1 MPIRT
6 SCITSLLFCVVACA
20 PLLRAQTAPSTQSA
34 HLDVRAI
41 DHDRMINMAN
51 GFLNQPVVTVTAS
64 HSPRS
69 AGGEHDFFSEADY
82 FWPDP
87 KNPDGPYINRDGM
100 TNPNNF
106 NDHRNAMFNMSV
118 YVATLTAAYELSH
131 DQRYAD
137 AAVKHL
143 HAWFVDPATL
153 MNPNL
158 QYAQAVHGKYT
169 GRNFGIIDTIH
180 LMEVAQSCIVLERDG
195 QLKEDNL
202 KKTKKWFADYIDW
215 LRTSQK
221 GIDEMN
227 TKNNHATCWAMQT
240 AAFARFVGDEQTLE
254 FIRDR
259 YKNVLLPNQMGPLE
273 GEDGDLG
280 SFPLEL
286 KRTKPYGYSIFNLD
300 AMCTVCELASTPSD
314 NLWTYATPDGKTIR
328 AGTEYLFPYLKDKKT
343 WPKKPDVMFYEFW
356 PVRSA
361 SMLFAGENL
370 SEQKYLDLW
379 KSLPADYSNPEVL
392 RNVPIRT
399 PVIWEH

>member
-6 SCITSLLFCVVACA
+6 SCITSLLLCVFASA
-20 PLLRAQTAPSTQSA
+20 PLLRAQTAPSTQPI

-158 QYAQAVHGKYT
+158 QYAQAVHGRYT
-169 GRNFGIIDTIH
+169 GRNYGIIDTIH

-195 QLKEDNL
+195 QLKDDNL

-227 TKNNHATCWAMQT
+227 TKNNHATCWAMQV

-254 FIRDR
+254 FVRDR

-273 GEDGDLG
+273 GEEGELG

-328 AGTEYLFPYLKDKKT
+328 AGTEYLYPYLKDKKT

-370 SEQKYLDLW
+370 NEPKYLELW
-379 KSLPADYSNPEVL
+379 KNLPADYSNPEVL

-399 PVIWEH
+399 PVIWEQ